1 LATLRKAIDERY
13 SYRDRL
19 GLDWDKLFAS
29 ARPSLLAADSPK
41 AFAEGLALL
50 LKPAKDVHIWLEV
63 EGQGRV
69 ATTLPPRANFD
80 RKGATSIVTDGHAVG
95 ACVSAGHASKT
106 IGYINIASF
115 VREDCRDL
123 AASFG
128 SALGAFNEV
137 KSLIID
143 VRLNSG
149 GDETI
154 AMQVAGR
161 FVATGL
167 VYAQNEPRDPSAQSG
182 FAPAYKRTLAP
193 VAPRIAL
200 PVAVLMGP
208 ANMSSCEAFLL
219 MMRAA
224 GAKLIGER
232 SLGAS
237 GNPQPFKLGNGV
249 TVYLPSWRAMF
260 AAGAYSEGVGIAP
273 DIEVKATAQ
282 DLAKG
287 DPVIE
292 AAQKALS
299 K

>member
-1 LATLRKAIDERY
+1 M
-13 SYRDRL
+13 
-19 GLDWDKLFAS
+19 
-29 ARPSLLAADSPK
+29 
-41 AFAEGLALL
+41 
-50 LKPAKDVHIWLEV
+50 
-63 EGQGRV
+63 
-69 ATTLPPRANFD
+69 
-80 RKGATSIVTDGHAVG
+80 
-95 ACVSAGHASKT
+95 
-106 IGYINIASF
+106 
-115 VREDCRDL
+115 
-123 AASFG
+123 
-128 SALGAFNEV
+128 

-161 FVATGL
+161 FVDAQL
-167 VYAQNEPRDPSAQSG
+167 LYAQNETRDLSAQSG
-182 FAPAYKRTLAP
+182 FAPAHRRTLAP
-193 VAPRIAL
+193 VAPRVTM

-237 GNPQPFKLGNGV
+237 GNPQPIVLGNGV

-260 AAGAYSEGVGIAP
+260 ADGTYSEGVGIAP

-282 DLAKG
+282 NLAKG

-292 AAQKALS
+292 AAIKALS